1 MCSGAHAGLLRWS
14 STGAT
19 QGIAAAGVR
28 NWYNNFARRAWC
40 RWGFPLNSF
49 CNESLS
55 QSSCFNTGP
64 YSGVPEGKGP
74 CSGAPMIKGAFWEQ
88 EFRAKSKVE
97 TNVVVPVQLAS
108 SMQDCPQI

>member
-49 CNESLS
+49 CNESLIR
-55 QSSCFNTGP
+55 
-64 YSGVPEGKGP
+64 VPIVGFHKER
-74 CSGAPMIKGAFWEQ
+74 AP
-88 EFRAKSKVE
+88 
-97 TNVVVPVQLAS
+97 VVGLR
-108 SMQDCPQI
+108 